1 MSIDDSLLLAIN
13 GWRSAWADTFMYL
26 YSGKLVW
33 VPLYVTL
40 AFVLWRSMGWRKTLY
55 ALIAV
60 ALTITLADQVTASVL
75 RPIFCRLRPSNP
87 ANPLSEYVQVVRDY
101 RGGSYGFPSC
111 HAANTF
117 GLAFF
122 LLYTLRHRWLT
133 LFIFLWA
140 LLTCYSRAYLGVH
153 YPGDL
158 LVGAVVGLA
167 SATLCYLLLVRL
179 TRYQR
184 PPTVCRPWLPI
195 ATGSLTTIILL
206 VYALVTA

>member
-167 SATLCYLLLVRL
+167 SATLCYLLLIRL

-184 PPTVCRPWLPI
+184 PPTVRHPWLPI

-206 VYALVTA
+206 AYALVTA

>member
-179 TRYQR
+179 TRYQH
-184 PPTVCRPWLPI
+184 PPTIRHPWLPI

-206 VYALVTA
+206 AYALVTA